1 MEYGTK
7 FLFVALGTAKDSR
20 VVGANAATEN
30 KRDNEIRV
38 IRTSR
43 FSLESALQ
51 RLLCSRTF
59 KNNAIC

>member
-1 MEYGTK
+1 MVLN
-7 FLFVALGTAKDSR
+7 FDSSLRALLKSSR
-20 VVGANAATEN
+20 AVGANAATEN
-30 KRDNEIRV
+30 KRDNEIYV